1 MRSENWYD
9 EPEYLQ
15 NPLSKQRYLR
25 DIEGLDY
32 TDREPGPPT
41 APPLREMPTR
51 EFSPEEERR
60 MYESWEAQDPP
71 VARNYRDMLPTVSDE
86 MYGRSLRGSERYTR
100 DEVCRGYRRL

>member
-1 MRSENWYD
+1 MSSLDFEWIPD
-9 EPEYLQ
+9 
-15 NPLSKQRYLR
+15 R
-25 DIEGLDY
+25 DIDKTRWMREVMGLDY
-32 TDREPGPPT
+32 AEREPGPPPST
-41 APPLREMPTR
+41 PMREIPRR